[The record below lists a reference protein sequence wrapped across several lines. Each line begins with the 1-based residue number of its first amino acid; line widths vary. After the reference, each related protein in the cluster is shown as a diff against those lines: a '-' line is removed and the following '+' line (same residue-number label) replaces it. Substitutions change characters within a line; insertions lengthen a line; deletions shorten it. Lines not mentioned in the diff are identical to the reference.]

1 MELEIAEKNDN
12 PLLHRQEVQIVI
24 RHENKGTPKRKE
36 VIQNLSEQL
45 KAKKDLIVIDHL
57 KNKYGKTETQGY
69 AKIYANIEALNRI
82 ETKPSIARQ
91 KPSEKK
97 PPKAKK
103 TKKVEKDQ
111 EETEPVEEATQ
122 EETEPVE
129 EATQEKTE
137 PVEEETP
144 VEEGKSE

>member
-1 MELEIAEKNDN
+1 MEMEIAEKNDN

-24 RHENKGTPKRKE
+24 RHENMRTPKRNE

-69 AKIYANIEALNRI
+69 AKIYANAEALNRI

-103 TKKVEKDQ
+103 TKKEKKVK
-111 EETEPVEEATQ
+111 EENEPVEGTTQKETTEGTTQGEAT
-122 EETEPVE
+122 
-129 EATQEKTE
+129 
-137 PVEEETP
+137 EEETP
-144 VEEGKSE
+144 VKKEKSE

>member
-12 PLLHRQEVQIVI
+12 PLLHRQEIQIVI
-24 RHENKGTPKRKE
+24 KHENKGTPMRKE

-103 TKKVEKDQ
+103 TKKEKKVK
-111 EETEPVEEATQ
+111 EETEPVEETTQ
-122 EETEPVE
+122 KET
-129 EATQEKTE
+129 T
-137 PVEEETP
+137 EEETP
-144 VEEGKSE
+144 VEEEKSE

>member
-12 PLLHRQEVQIVI
+12 PLLHRQEIQIVI
-24 RHENKGTPKRKE
+24 KHENKGTPKRKE

-103 TKKVEKDQ
+103 TKK
-111 EETEPVEEATQ
+111 

>member
-24 RHENKGTPKRKE
+24 KHENKGTPKRKE

-122 EETEPVE
+122 EETES
-129 EATQEKTE
+129 
-137 PVEEETP
+137 VEEETP
-144 VEEGKSE
+144 VEKGKSE

>member
-1 MELEIAEKNDN
+1 M
-12 PLLHRQEVQIVI
+12 
-24 RHENKGTPKRKE
+24 RKE

-45 KAKKDLIVIDHL
+45 KAKKDLIVIDHM

-103 TKKVEKDQ
+103 TKKEEKNQ
-111 EETEPVEEATQ
+111 VETEPVEESPEGT
-122 EETEPVE
+122 TE
-129 EATQEKTE
+129 EKT
-137 PVEEETP
+137 PVEEE
-144 VEEGKSE
+144 KSE

>member
-36 VIQNLSEQL
+36 VIQSLSEQL

-69 AKIYANIEALNRI
+69 AKIYANVEALNRI

-103 TKKVEKDQ
+103 SKKEEKVK
-111 EETEPVEEATQ
+111 EETEPVEETTQ
-122 EETEPVE
+122 KET
-129 EATQEKTE
+129 T
-137 PVEEETP
+137 EEETP
-144 VEEGKSE
+144 VEEEKSE

>member
-24 RHENKGTPKRKE
+24 KHENKGTPKRKE
-36 VIQNLSEQL
+36 VIRNLSEQL

-103 TKKVEKDQ
+103 TKK
-111 EETEPVEEATQ
+111 EETEPVEE
-122 EETEPVE
+122 E
-129 EATQEKTE
+129 TQEKTE

-144 VEEGKSE
+144 VEEEKSE

>member
-1 MELEIAEKNDN
+1 MELEITEKNDN
-12 PLLHRQEVQIVI
+12 PLLHRQEIQIVI
-24 RHENKGTPKRKE
+24 RHENKGTPMRKE

-45 KAKKDLIVIDHL
+45 KAKKDLIVIDHM

-103 TKKVEKDQ
+103 TKKEEKNQ
-111 EETEPVEEATQ
+111 VETEPVEESPEGT
-122 EETEPVE
+122 TE
-129 EATQEKTE
+129 EKT
-137 PVEEETP
+137 PVEEE
-144 VEEGKSE
+144 KSE

>member
-24 RHENKGTPKRKE
+24 KHENKGTPKRKE

-103 TKKVEKDQ
+103 TKK
-111 EETEPVEEATQ
+111 EE
-122 EETEPVE
+122 
-129 EATQEKTE
+129 TE

>member
-12 PLLHRQEVQIVI
+12 PLLHRQEIQIVI
-24 RHENKGTPKRKE
+24 KHENKGTPKRKE

-103 TKKVEKDQ
+103 TKKEK
-111 EETEPVEEATQ
+111 
-122 EETEPVE
+122 TEPVE

-144 VEEGKSE
+144 VEEGKSK

>member
-1 MELEIAEKNDN
+1 MEMEIAEMNDN

-24 RHENKGTPKRKE
+24 RHENMGTPKRKE

-57 KNKYGKTETQGY
+57 KNKYGKTETRGY
-69 AKIYANIEALNRI
+69 VKIYANVEALNRI

-97 PPKAKK
+97 PPKTEKANKK
-103 TKKVEKDQ
+103 EKDKEETETVEKTAQ
-111 EETEPVEEATQ
+111 EETTEEVGQ
-122 EETEPVE
+122 EETAEE
-129 EATQEKTE
+129 EA
-137 PVEEETP
+137 PVEEE
-144 VEEGKSE
+144 KSK

>member
-12 PLLHRQEVQIVI
+12 PLLHRQEIQIVI
-24 RHENKGTPKRKE
+24 KHENKGTPMRKE

-91 KPSEKK
+91 KHSEKK
-97 PPKAKK
+97 SPKAKK
-103 TKKVEKDQ
+103 TKKEEKVQ
-111 EETEPVEEATQ
+111 EEIEPVEEATQ
-122 EETEPVE
+122 EETTEE
-129 EATQEKTE
+129 EA
-137 PVEEETP
+137 PVEEE
-144 VEEGKSE
+144 KSE

>member
-24 RHENKGTPKRKE
+24 KHENKWTPKRKE

-129 EATQEKTE
+129 EATQEETE

>member
-1 MELEIAEKNDN
+1 MEMEIAEKNDN

-36 VIQNLSEQL
+36 VIQSLSEQL
-45 KAKKDLIVIDHL
+45 KAKKDLIVIAHL

-69 AKIYANIEALNRI
+69 AKIYANAEALNRI

-103 TKKVEKDQ
+103 SKKEEKVK
-111 EETEPVEEATQ
+111 EETEPVEETTQ
-122 EETEPVE
+122 KETPEK
-129 EATQEKTE
+129 EAQGETTEK
-137 PVEEETP
+137 ETP
-144 VEEGKSE
+144 VEEEKSE

>member
-24 RHENKGTPKRKE
+24 KHENKGTPKRKE

-57 KNKYGKTETQGY
+57 KNKYGKTETRGY
-69 AKIYANIEALNRI
+69 AKIYVNIEALNRI

-103 TKKVEKDQ
+103 TKKEK
-111 EETEPVEEATQ
+111 TEPVEEATQ
-122 EETEPVE
+122 EKTEPVE

-144 VEEGKSE
+144 VEEGKSK

>member
-12 PLLHRQEVQIVI
+12 PLLHRQEIQIVI
-24 RHENKGTPKRKE
+24 KHENKGTPKRKE

-111 EETEPVEEATQ
+111 EETEPVEEVTQ
-122 EETEPVE
+122 EETES
-129 EATQEKTE
+129 
-137 PVEEETP
+137 VEEETP

>member
-24 RHENKGTPKRKE
+24 KHENKGTPKRKE

-103 TKKVEKDQ
+103 TKK
-111 EETEPVEEATQ
+111 

-137 PVEEETP
+137 SVEEETP

>member
-45 KAKKDLIVIDHL
+45 KAKKNLIVIDHL

-103 TKKVEKDQ
+103 IKKEEKVQ
-111 EETEPVEEATQ
+111 EETKPEEAPPEGT
-122 EETEPVE
+122 TE
-129 EATQEKTE
+129 EKT
-137 PVEEETP
+137 PVEEE
-144 VEEGKSE
+144 KSE

>member
-1 MELEIAEKNDN
+1 MEMEIAEKNDN

-36 VIQNLSEQL
+36 VIQSLSEQL

-69 AKIYANIEALNRI
+69 AKIYANVEALNRI

-103 TKKVEKDQ
+103 TKKEKKDTK
-111 EETEPVEEATQ
+111 ETEPIQEATQ
-122 EETEPVE
+122 EATTEEVPQKETAEEKAPVKE
-129 EATQEKTE
+129 E
-137 PVEEETP
+137 
-144 VEEGKSE
+144 KSE